1 MTPGAARTPAA
12 LLAEPVGATIVA
24 GEGLSGFGGLHG
36 GLALALLTSA
46 MTELVPGL
54 ALRSTTAQFVRPLRD
69 GAGVQSR
76 VVRQGRLLSATE
88 ATAGDDGDVHVRA
101 AAVWGAPSTTGARSF
116 APDPPAA
123 PPPEACPRFFIPPE
137 IVAFGRHVEI
147 HPVGPARPFTGGA
160 VPELLAWIRLVADG
174 EPPDVLRMI
183 TLIDALAPSYS
194 AVMDTPV
201 GVPTIELTVRPAP
214 ALADASSPWT
224 LIRANTIAASPD
236 GWVDERIDVWGPDGR
251 HLASAQQLRVV
262 RA

>member
-1 MTPGAARTPAA
+1 MTTGAGRTPAA
-12 LLAEPVGATIVA
+12 LLAEPVGDTIVA

-46 MTELVPGL
+46 MGRLVPGL

-69 GAGVQSR
+69 GAEVGAR
-76 VVRQGRLLSATE
+76 LLRQGRVLSATE
-88 ATAGDDGDVHVRA
+88 ATAGGDGEVHVRA
-101 AAVWGAPSTTGARSF
+101 AAVWGSPSTTDGRPF

-123 PPPEACPRFFIPPE
+123 PPPEACPVLVVPPE
-137 IVAFGRHVEI
+137 LVAFGRHVEI
-147 HPVGPARPFTGGA
+147 HPVGPARPFTAGA
-160 VPELLAWIRLVADG
+160 VPELMAWIRLVADD

-194 AVMDTPV
+194 AVMDAPA
-201 GVPTIELTVRPAP
+201 GVPTIELTVRPGP
-214 ALADASSPWT
+214 ALAEAGSPWS
-224 LIRANTIAASPD
+224 LIRATTLAASSD